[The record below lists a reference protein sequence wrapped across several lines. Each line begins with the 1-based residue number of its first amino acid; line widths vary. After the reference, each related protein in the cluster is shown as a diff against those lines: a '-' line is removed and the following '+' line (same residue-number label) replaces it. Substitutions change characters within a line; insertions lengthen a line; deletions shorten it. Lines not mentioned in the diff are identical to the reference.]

1 MEGGAGGV
9 QTAGSWPRAPAPSHL
24 RSLTCAIP
32 RGGAG
37 IRSPGAGAVGSQPPA
52 SLAGA
57 ARAPA
62 SRAWPGS
69 LWQREAPAKQPG
81 SARPFLRRVRPPVRG
96 WGRCSSS
103 AVGRGRL
110 RACGRRLPAGAPVWW
125 PKAGGRAGSLLSA
138 ERGSQC
144 ARGGYCPPHPSG
156 VLQGKCNARG
166 RQERVQGFSAKLQ
179 R

>member
-1 MEGGAGGV
+1 MEGGG
-9 QTAGSWPRAPAPSHL
+9 AGSRRLGVGPEPPPRP
-24 RSLTCAIP
+24 TCARSP
-32 RGGAG
+32 AQSRGAEPGSG
-37 IRSPGAGAVGSQPPA
+37 VPGAGAVGSQPPA